1 MLNPSMIPVQTHPTP
16 HSITAAQAI
25 HAAREWIAENK
36 STIPGYTGAYI
47 GGSTAQLRLE
57 EAVGNGSDTDVYIV
71 TTHCPPQKPGK
82 LVYHGVLLEISYIEW
97 QDIFPVKKAL
107 CNYYLAYSLRC
118 CRTIEDD
125 TGALTRLQKEV
136 ADLFSRPEYLRARR
150 NHALERV
157 RSGLENLRWD
167 QPLPD
172 IVLGWLF
179 PMGITTHAVLTAAQ
193 KNPTVRLRYLRAK
206 EVLVDYGME
215 NEYERLLTFPGFSG
229 ISSTQAYH
237 LLDQLEPMYDL
248 AADVGRT
255 HFVYSS
261 DISPQ
266 SRFTAIDVSSQLIG
280 QGAHREIAFWILAT
294 YARVMK
300 ILLTDAPSEYQR
312 YLPYFEQA
320 LSTVHRLQP
329 DCLRQAVTDT
339 LDYLPQLTRL
349 TDRLMKAS
357 LHF

>member
-1 MLNPSMIPVQTHPTP
+1 MPSPSMMPIQGSPAPRCV
-16 HSITAAQAI
+16 TAAQAI
-25 HAAREWIAENK
+25 KAAHEWISENK
-36 STIPGYTGAYI
+36 SAIPGYTGAYI
-47 GGSTAQLRLE
+47 GGSTAQLHPE
-57 EAVGNGSDTDVYIV
+57 DTVKNGSDTDVYIV
-71 TTHCPPQKPGK
+71 TDRQPPQKPGK
-82 LVYHGVLLEISYIEW
+82 LVYHGVLLEISYIER
-97 QDIFPVKKAL
+97 QDIFPAQKAL

-125 TGALTRLQKEV
+125 TGALTRLQKET
-136 ADLFSRPEYLRARR
+136 ADLFSRPEYLHARR
-150 NHALERV
+150 DHALERV
-157 RSGLENLRWD
+157 RSGLEGFRRE

-172 IVLGWLF
+172 MVLGWLF

-206 EVLVDYGME
+206 EVLLENGME
-215 NEYERLLTFPGFSG
+215 NEYERLLTFPGFSDL
-229 ISSTQAYH
+229 TPEQASL
-237 LLDQLEPMYDL
+237 LLDRLEPMYDR
-248 AADVGRT
+248 AAEVGRA

-266 SRFTAIDVSSQLIG
+266 SRFTAIDVSRQLIS

-300 ILLTDAPSEYQR
+300 ILLTDAPSEYRR

-320 LSTVHRLQP
+320 LSTIHRLQP
-329 DCLRQAVTDT
+329 DCLHRAIADT

-349 TDRLMKAS
+349 TDRLMENSRRA
-357 LHF
+357 